1 MYQALFCLIF
11 ISIVV
16 YIIYDK
22 HTKDNYTSAQPPP
35 PLSNV
40 ITQYG
45 RPIAGIDCTS
55 DCPSDAYYGYPRY
68 PIYDLGYGNDYRHG
82 YRNDYRH
89 GYRHNRN
96 DYRHGYRHDLGYRN
110 DYRHEARHGGLH
122 GSLYEYNGHIGHT
135 GGHGGY

>member
-68 PIYDLGYGNDYRHG
+68 PIYDLV
-82 YRNDYRH
+82 
-89 GYRHNRN
+89 
-96 DYRHGYRHDLGYRN
+96 
-110 DYRHEARHGGLH
+110 
-122 GSLYEYNGHIGHT
+122 
-135 GGHGGY
+135 

>member
-55 DCPSDAYYGYPRY
+55 DCPPDAYYGYPRY
-68 PIYDLGYGNDYRHG
+68 PIYDLGYRND

-89 GYRHNRN
+89 GRN
-96 DYRHGYRHDLGYRN
+96 DYRHYRNDYRHDLGYRN
-110 DYRHEARHGGLH
+110 DYRHGLHGGLHRHGGLH
-122 GSLYEYNGHIGHT
+122 GYEYTGHT
-135 GGHGGY
+135 GGHSGYNIY

>member
-55 DCPSDAYYGYPRY
+55 DCPPDAYYGYPRY
-68 PIYDLGYGNDYRHG
+68 PIYDLGY
-82 YRNDYRH
+82 RNDYRH
-89 GYRHNRN
+89 NLGYRN
-96 DYRHGYRHDLGYRN
+96 DYRHDLGYRN
-110 DYRHEARHGGLH
+110 DYRHDRNDYRHGRNDYSHGLHGGLH
-122 GSLYEYNGHIGHT
+122 RYEHTGHT
-135 GGHGGY
+135 GGHSGYNIY